1 MRAVRTLIVDDEKS
15 ARDGLRHLLAGDD
28 DISVVGECGDGR
40 SAVSAIRELEPDLVF
55 LDVQMPELDGFATLR
70 AVGLDRLP
78 TIVFVTAYDRYA
90 LAAFEAHA
98 VDYLLK
104 PFTDER
110 FHDALAQA
118 KRQIRQARLGE
129 FGERVAA
136 LIAEGPVPTASPPRG
151 AAQGRLVLHTK
162 ERVVLLPTDDIA
174 WIDADGDYVRIH
186 TADATHV
193 VRETMHGLEAQ
204 LDPAHFVR
212 IHRSTIA
219 NLDRVGE
226 LQTTYRNE
234 VVAVLHDGTRL
245 KVSRG
250 CRATLESRLGRR
262 I

>member
-1 MRAVRTLIVDDEKS
+1 MRTVRTLIVDDEKS
-15 ARDGLRHLLAGDD
+15 ARDGLRHLLAADGD
-28 DISVVGECGDGR
+28 ITVIGECGDGR
-40 SAVSAIRELEPDLVF
+40 SAVSAIRDLEPDLVF

-70 AVGLDRLP
+70 AVGLERLP

-104 PFTDER
+104 PFADER

-118 KRQIRQARLGE
+118 KHRIRQSRLGE

-136 LIAEGPVPTASPPRG
+136 LLAEGPVPLSSQPRS
-151 AAQGRLVLHTK
+151 AAHRPLVLHTK
-162 ERVVLLPTDDIA
+162 ERVVLLPADEIA

-186 TADATHV
+186 APDTTHV
-193 VRETMHGLEAQ
+193 VRETMHGIEAQ
-204 LDPAHFVR
+204 LDPTRFVR
-212 IHRSTIA
+212 IHRSTIV
-219 NLDRVGE
+219 NLGRVRE
-226 LQTTYRNE
+226 LQTSYRGE
-234 VVAVLHDGTRL
+234 VVALLHDGTRL

-250 CRATLESRLGRR
+250 CRPVLESRLGRR